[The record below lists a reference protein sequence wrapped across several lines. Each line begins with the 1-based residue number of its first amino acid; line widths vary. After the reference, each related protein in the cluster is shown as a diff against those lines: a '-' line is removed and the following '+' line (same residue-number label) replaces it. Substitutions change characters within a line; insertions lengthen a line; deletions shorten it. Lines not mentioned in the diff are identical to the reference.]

1 VLTLSP
7 RVRVFVATE
16 PVDLRKGIHGLFG
29 LVRERFGH
37 SAYEGHRYVFF
48 NRRRE
53 LVKVFYWDGNGFAIL
68 LKRLAK
74 GRYPFRFTDTGGA
87 REIDL
92 ASLLLLL
99 DGVELERVRR
109 VPRWSPPDGAEEAQ
123 TSTLAL

>member
-1 VLTLSP
+1 MLTLSP
-7 RVRVFVATE
+7 HVRVFVATE

-29 LVRERFGH
+29 LVGERFGH
-37 SAYEGHRYVFF
+37 SPYEGHRYVFF

-74 GRYPFRFTDTGGA
+74 GRFPFRFTAAG
-87 REIDL
+87 RPKEIDL

-99 DGVELERVRR
+99 DGVELEQVRR
-109 VPRWSPPDGAEEAQ
+109 VPRWSPPGAAAQTQ